1 MLSIAQGLYRK
12 NLKGVFRNGMLAIL
26 YASGNEHNSPF
37 FIPSIGAIWFLWA
50 MFGALV
56 IFQTIANM
64 KLRHLVA
71 VILFYCGILS
81 SKYVWL
87 PLSVQAAMTAV
98 LFMDIGYSFKGRI
111 IGGGYN
117 SFFIYL
123 CLCLDFIFSG
133 KVLMVCGEFPLPILN
148 ILGAVGGSCVIFCIA
163 KYVKK
168 TCSIKGF
175 FSFCGKNSLVFLCIH
190 IIELDFFPWG
200 KIKILIKSILFAD
213 VLCIFCIYVMKIC
226 CCIIGTIMLR
236 QIILRINGS
245 YKRSVCSNKD

>member
-1 MLSIAQGLYRK
+1 MLFMLSIAQGLYRK

-111 IGGGYN
+111 IGGG
-117 SFFIYL
+117 I
-123 CLCLDFIFSG
+123 I
-133 KVLMVCGEFPLPILN
+133 
-148 ILGAVGGSCVIFCIA
+148 
-163 KYVKK
+163 
-168 TCSIKGF
+168 
-175 FSFCGKNSLVFLCIH
+175 VFLFICACV
-190 IIELDFFPWG
+190 W
-200 KIKILIKSILFAD
+200 IL
-213 VLCIFCIYVMKIC
+213 Y
-226 CCIIGTIMLR
+226 
-236 QIILRINGS
+236 
-245 YKRSVCSNKD
+245 SVEKF